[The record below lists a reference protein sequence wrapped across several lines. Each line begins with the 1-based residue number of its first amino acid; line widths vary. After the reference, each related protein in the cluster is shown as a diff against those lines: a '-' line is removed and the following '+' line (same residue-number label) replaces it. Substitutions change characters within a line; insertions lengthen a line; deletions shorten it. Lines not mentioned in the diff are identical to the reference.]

1 MTRWKLGLPDGWMGD
16 WLGRVVTGT
25 LTFLWKEGFRD
36 LIWESFWARW
46 FGGGVLSSGV
56 QVGSLLPPLA
66 SCELACDPTVCPR
79 CSLPSAQWAKST
91 CSVLSM
97 NYLWMQTG
105 VISGVLRPWLS
116 FLLTALLLLS
126 ISFKDWEEGESNRF
140 LVTFLQWEWGYDR
153 AT

>member
-1 MTRWKLGLPDGWMGD
+1 M
-16 WLGRVVTGT
+16 GRVVTGT
-25 LTFLWKEGFRD
+25 LTFLWEEGFRD
-36 LIWESFWARW
+36 LIWESFGAGR

-79 CSLPSAQWAKST
+79 CSLPSAQWARST

-105 VISGVLRPWLS
+105 VISGAEAMALFSFCSLLCCCFP
-116 FLLTALLLLS
+116 FLLRTGRRGNLIGFLS
-126 ISFKDWEEGESNRF
+126 LFCSESGVMTGQPNR
-140 LVTFLQWEWGYDR
+140 LSSGYFHGKSR
-153 AT
+153 VV